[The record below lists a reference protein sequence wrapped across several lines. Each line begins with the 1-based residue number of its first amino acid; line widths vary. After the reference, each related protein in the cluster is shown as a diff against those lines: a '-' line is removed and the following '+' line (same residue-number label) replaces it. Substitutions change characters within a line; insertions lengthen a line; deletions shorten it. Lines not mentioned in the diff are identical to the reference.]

1 MARGSKSAAPT
12 TPMKSS
18 GPRSEAS
25 DHSGSS
31 FESLAT
37 VAMDRVN
44 EHPASY
50 DSAFEPSD
58 AMEED
63 EDGDWEVK
71 GTVTEAAE
79 AAVVSAGRS
88 SGVRPIA
95 RNLVDELDDVA
106 KPQPA
111 FGEDDGEDEAKG
123 FPKTAAATT
132 QPTGIRPP
140 LNGDTPAANK
150 VLGRC
155 VELMRTKSNW
165 LRLFSP
171 KMVRQAVWA
180 DLGRALAAPI
190 DSTSTLAVV
199 RETEGL
205 LRAMGCDSQ
214 MYPSTMALA
223 DWSPTEAATAL
234 SKWKKKL
241 RTVFGAT
248 NASVATLVF
257 GSTTYLVQ
265 TEADPSRVP
274 LPPTPQKGTT
284 DVKGGTFAA
293 KGPASPYMQDSHMVT
308 PRSVDRSDRLAKEN
322 EASFTMPN
330 TRRTTV
336 RPPEKRFEA
345 REESSDSDEDRF
357 DPDYFDGDQTGEWA
371 RQVRELS
378 AANGRSNPPRLEI
391 ATHLPLGNIK
401 PFLGTRNKSER
412 SMQWLRKFMYEMK
425 GTHTPTNEWCMAF
438 ELSLQDGALHWYR
451 QLPRKTKRTWKLLSD
466 AFIKYYCSKFTQSAK
481 ARYYS
486 AKREDREH
494 VCDYLNRLNG
504 YARNAGVQFENGGRE
519 AKDHVDHFLD
529 TCDDRGL
536 EERLCHARV
545 KDIHDLEEMI
555 NDILRSRERKTAR
568 EPSVRRHRSQDDDR
582 RRENRLNEGTRSGFG
597 RERRY

>member
-37 VAMDRVN
+37 VAMDRVD
-44 EHPASY
+44 EHPATY

-63 EDGDWEVK
+63 EGDDWEVK

-88 SGVRPIA
+88 SGVRPLA
-95 RNLVDELDDVA
+95 RNLVDELEDVA
-106 KPQPA
+106 KPEPA
-111 FGEDDGEDEAKG
+111 FGGDDGEDGAKD

-140 LNGDTPAANK
+140 LSGDTPVANK

-165 LRLFSP
+165 MRLFSP

-180 DLGRALAAPI
+180 DLGRALAALI
-190 DSTSTLAVV
+190 DSTSTLAVA

-223 DWSPTEAATAL
+223 DWCPTEAATAL

-241 RTVFGAT
+241 RTAFGAT

-293 KGPASPYMQDSHMVT
+293 KGPASPYMQD
-308 PRSVDRSDRLAKEN
+308 
-322 EASFTMPN
+322 
-330 TRRTTV
+330 
-336 RPPEKRFEA
+336 
-345 REESSDSDEDRF
+345 
-357 DPDYFDGDQTGEWA
+357 
-371 RQVRELS
+371 
-378 AANGRSNPPRLEI
+378 
-391 ATHLPLGNIK
+391 
-401 PFLGTRNKSER
+401 
-412 SMQWLRKFMYEMK
+412 
-425 GTHTPTNEWCMAF
+425 
-438 ELSLQDGALHWYR
+438 
-451 QLPRKTKRTWKLLSD
+451 
-466 AFIKYYCSKFTQSAK
+466 
-481 ARYYS
+481 
-486 AKREDREH
+486 
-494 VCDYLNRLNG
+494 
-504 YARNAGVQFENGGRE
+504 
-519 AKDHVDHFLD
+519 
-529 TCDDRGL
+529 
-536 EERLCHARV
+536 
-545 KDIHDLEEMI
+545 
-555 NDILRSRERKTAR
+555 
-568 EPSVRRHRSQDDDR
+568 
-582 RRENRLNEGTRSGFG
+582 
-597 RERRY
+597 